1 MSWRHVR
8 LGRGGVKPSWEWKVT
23 EGTPVILLEADSS
36 GSRRYLGA
44 SSQGL
49 SWAWWH
55 QRSSCPSLPGLSQPL
70 SSLLLPSSGVPGP
83 PCSCRILWSRFSS
96 ENPQEAVHLSLPHSR
111 PSLSR
116 NTEPGARR
124 AEPPR
129 SRESHWERASLQ
141 GSTCPSWDTAG
152 LGSSQ

>member
-1 MSWRHVR
+1 MAGKVLNQAGSGRSLKEHQSFSWRLTALVAD
-8 LGRGGVKPSWEWKVT
+8 
-23 EGTPVILLEADSS
+23 VI
-36 GSRRYLGA
+36 GA

-49 SWAWWH
+49 SRAWWH
-55 QRSSCPSLPGLSQPL
+55 QRSSYPSLPGLSQLL
-70 SSLLLPSSGVPGP
+70 SFLLLPSSGVPGP

-116 NTEPGARR
+116 TTEPGARR
-124 AEPPR
+124 AELPG
-129 SRESHWERASLQ
+129 SWESHWERASLQ
-141 GSTCPSWDTAG
+141 GSTCPSRDTAG